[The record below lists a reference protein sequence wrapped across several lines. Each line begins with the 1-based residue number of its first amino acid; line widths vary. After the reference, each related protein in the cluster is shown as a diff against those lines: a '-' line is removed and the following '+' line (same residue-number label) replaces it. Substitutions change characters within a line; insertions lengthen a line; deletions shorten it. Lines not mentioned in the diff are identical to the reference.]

1 MVIVDKEKIL
11 RESVKRLLELN
22 ISDSEVVENLKSVGV
37 EDTTAK
43 RILKETKD
51 ELGGKA
57 PKEKISKDEDNK
69 GSSKKSFESG
79 DIYSK
84 VYDELEEE
92 KENPPSVVKKP
103 IKNPSYSS
111 DTSLVAD
118 KSMAELWENGI
129 LATVNSKLNEM
140 EKIKMELDSI
150 LDKKISV
157 KVASESKKIE
167 TILES
172 QRTLFNSKV
181 DSHLELRA
189 DELTKV
195 VESRAKNLEDI
206 HAKVQEELIK
216 VQSEKTFNTELL
228 NNINEKTASLE
239 GIKNQM
245 ISDTNTSLITT
256 ESKFNEFMAES
267 KGKRDELE
275 ARVNRALQL
284 ESKITEGLIQDA
296 KHKIDSLTLAKEEEL
311 TEKVQ
316 VKLHEFEEMAEKVD
330 PQGINDMIVK
340 LRELEKQIVTRQK
353 EIDVDFEKKNVE
365 NESCI
370 DNKFS
375 ELGKEFDSFKKQI
388 SKIEDSNTGELR
400 KEYAANVDDLF
411 VKNLVA
417 WNKQLKEKETQ
428 VDVLVE
434 KIDLEKFN
442 ATMDSLDLFK
452 QQFVNTIN
460 TSIQDYNKSK
470 RELSQSI
477 IERDK
482 AINSYLKKIDAK
494 MQHLTGFEKKFAI
507 SVSELIDSIPEEKLK
522 KKKQPK
528 PKSKS

>member
-1 MVIVDKEKIL
+1 VVNVDKEKIL

-37 EDTTAK
+37 EEAIAK
-43 RILKETKD
+43 RILNETKD
-51 ELGGKA
+51 ELNGKP
-57 PKEKISKDEDNK
+57 PKEKISKPEDK
-69 GSSKKSFESG
+69 EVSKKPFESN

-92 KENPPSVVKKP
+92 KKSPSFVVKKP

-111 DTSLVAD
+111 DTSIVGD

-140 EKIKMELDSI
+140 EKIRMELDSI
-150 LDKKISV
+150 LDKKISL
-157 KVASESKKIE
+157 KVGYESKKIG

-172 QRTLFNSKV
+172 QRTLFNSKI

-195 VESRAKNLEDI
+195 VEARAKSLEDI
-206 HAKVQEELIK
+206 HSKVQEEFIK
-216 VQSEKTFNTELL
+216 VQSEKAFNTELL
-228 NNINEKTASLE
+228 NTINEKTASLE

-245 ISDTNTSLITT
+245 ISDTNTSLINT
-256 ESKFNEFMAES
+256 ESKFNEFMTES
-267 KGKRDELE
+267 KSKRAELE

-296 KHKIDSLTLAKEEEL
+296 KHKIDSLTLAKEDEL
-311 TEKVQ
+311 TKKVQ
-316 VKLHEFEEMAEKVD
+316 VKLHEFEEMVEKVD
-330 PQGINDMIVK
+330 PQGINDMLVK
-340 LRELEKQIVTRQK
+340 LKELEKQIVTRQK
-353 EIDVDFEKKNVE
+353 EIDVDFEKKNDE
-365 NESCI
+365 NESFI

-388 SKIEDSNTGELR
+388 SKIEDSNVDELR
-400 KEYAANVDDLF
+400 KEYSANIDDLF

-470 RELSQSI
+470 RELSQNI

-494 MQHLTGFEKKFAI
+494 MQHLTDFEKKFAI